1 MTAALAWDPVVVK
14 ELRSL
19 VRGWHPLVLLTAC
32 LCLVGGAGCLAY
44 SSYVGKSPSAVQN
57 GAGSEVF
64 SVMAIVVM
72 AAVALVVPG
81 LVGPSISGERE
92 HRTLDL
98 LLVTPLSPARIVAG
112 KLVAAVAFVL
122 FLVVACLPLF
132 MVAFVLGR
140 VALPQVLE
148 VLGFTVMVALSVGA
162 LSMMA
167 SVALRGVVP
176 ATVVSYLAMLVL
188 TVGPLLGGYALQGSA
203 MPGAA
208 GDVAAA
214 YSGTGAADLVA
225 AVSPVAGADG
235 LLGSASCSGGTS
247 PPVSSL
253 GTALAS
259 LTDNCGPSAD
269 LTTDVGPLGTW
280 QTWEVSLACNGAIA
294 AFALAGS
301 ILVLRR
307 REVT

>member
-1 MTAALAWDPVVVK
+1 
-14 ELRSL
+14 
-19 VRGWHPLVLLTAC
+19 
-32 LCLVGGAGCLAY
+32 
-44 SSYVGKSPSAVQN
+44 
-57 GAGSEVF
+57 
-64 SVMAIVVM
+64 MAIVVM

-81 LVGPSISGERE
+81 LVGPTVSGERE

-112 KLVAAVAFVL
+112 KLVASMAFVL
-122 FLVVACLPLF
+122 LLVVACLPLF
-132 MVAFVLGR
+132 MVTFVLGQ
-140 VALPQVLE
+140 VALPQILE

-188 TVGPLLGGYALQGSA
+188 TVGPLLGGYALQGPA
-203 MPGAA
+203 VAGAA
-208 GDVAAA
+208 SDVAAP
-214 YSGTGAADLVA
+214 YSGTGASDLVA
-225 AVSPVAGADG
+225 AVSPVAGADD
-235 LLGSASCSGGTS
+235 LLGGTACNGGTN
-247 PPVSSL
+247 PPGSSL
-253 GTALAS
+253 GTALVS
-259 LTDNCGPSAD
+259 LVDNCGPSAD

-294 AFALAGS
+294 VLALAGS
-301 ILVLRR
+301 ALVLRR